1 MLTPASLSEY
11 IYPDTPLVS
20 LIALLVCIF
29 VSILILFFLSSSF
42 EKLKMS
48 SISSLVVAD
57 SFNLPYYSP
66 SLRLSLTLY
75 VYLPLPLSSSL
86 SLCLY
91 VYLFTSFSLS
101 LRHSNFHSLSL
112 CLSIYLLLFLSLSL
126 PLSLCLCHSHS
137 HPLS

>member
-29 VSILILFFLSSSF
+29 VSILILFFLFSSF
-42 EKLKMS
+42 EKLIMS

-66 SLRLSLTLY
+66 SLRLS
-75 VYLPLPLSSSL
+75 PS
-86 SLCLY
+86 
-91 VYLFTSFSLS
+91 
-101 LRHSNFHSLSL
+101 
-112 CLSIYLLLFLSLSL
+112 LSLSL
-126 PLSLCLCHSHS
+126 HLFLSVSVILILTLSLH
-137 HPLS
+137 LSPSLSLYLSPRSNSN